1 MVLKCSEP
9 FLGSAGCKKSPYKFS
24 GGREF
29 LWAAFSAF
37 FGAGSLDMLIK
48 NYVLL
53 LLLVA
58 VQYVP
63 NFNSVQYS
71 TVY

>member
-58 VQYVP
+58 VT
-63 NFNSVQYS
+63 NFNSIQYS
-71 TVY
+71 TVQY